1 MAAARPQSS
10 VDVHGDRQDAVSNK
24 CGITLNDS
32 VQSREIVKVM
42 ETKPGV
48 KITYYPSMIRI
59 DGENKLEFDMKELSE
74 ALGREID
81 PYDFTIEMATHYGR
95 MVMFDD
101 KLVFFGRL
109 EDALPYEMG
118 DEET

>member
-1 MAAARPQSS
+1 MVKESS
-10 VDVHGDRQDAVSNK
+10 QTSLDLHGKREDAVSNK

-42 ETKPGV
+42 EKRPGV
-48 KITYYPSMIRI
+48 TISYYPSIIRI
-59 DGENKLEFDMKELSE
+59 DGENKLEFDMKELSD
-74 ALGREID
+74 AIGREID
-81 PYDFTIEMATHYGR
+81 PYEFTIEMATHYGR

-109 EDALPYEMG
+109 EDALPYEVG
-118 DEET
+118 EEEV

>member
-1 MAAARPQSS
+1 MTTQPRPN
-10 VDVHGDRQDAVSNK
+10 VDVHGDRQDAISHM

-42 ETKPGV
+42 EKKPGI
-48 KITYYPSMIRI
+48 KITHYPSMIRI
-59 DGENKLEFDMKELSE
+59 DGEDKLEFDMKELSE
-74 ALGREID
+74 ALGRDID

-109 EDALPYEMG
+109 EDALPYETG
-118 DEET
+118 DGES

>member
-1 MAAARPQSS
+1 MATPPQTS
-10 VDVHGDRQDAVSNK
+10 VDVHGDRQDAVSHQ
-24 CGITLNDS
+24 CGVTLNDS
-32 VQSREIVKVM
+32 VQSREIVKLM
-42 ETKPGV
+42 EKKPGV
-48 KITYYPSMIRI
+48 RITHFPSMIRI
-59 DGENKLEFDMKELSE
+59 DGEDKLEFDMKELSE

-109 EDALPYEMG
+109 EDALPYEMA
-118 DEET
+118 DEDA

>member
-1 MAAARPQSS
+1 MAAPPQSN
-10 VDVHGDRQDAVSNK
+10 VDVHGDRQDVVSNR
-24 CGITLNDS
+24 CGVTLNDS
-32 VQSREIVKVM
+32 VQSREIVKLM
-42 ETKPGV
+42 EKKPGV
-48 KITYYPSMIRI
+48 TVTHYPSMIRI
-59 DGENKLEFDMKELSE
+59 DGENKLEFDMRELSE

-109 EDALPYEMG
+109 EDALPYEVA
-118 DEET
+118 DEEP

>member
-1 MAAARPQSS
+1 MAAPRPQSS
-10 VDVHGDRQDAVSNK
+10 MDVHGERRDAVSNK

-42 ETKPGV
+42 EKKPGV
-48 KITYYPSMIRI
+48 TITYYPSMIRI

-109 EDALPYEMG
+109 EDALPYEVG

>member
-10 VDVHGDRQDAVSNK
+10 MDVHGERRDAVSNK

-42 ETKPGV
+42 EKKPGV
-48 KITYYPSMIRI
+48 TITYYPSMIRI

-74 ALGREID
+74 ALGRDID

-109 EDALPYEMG
+109 EDALPYEVG

>member
-1 MAAARPQSS
+1 MAESPQRN
-10 VDVHGDRQDAVSNK
+10 VDVHGDRRDAVSNK
-24 CGITLNDS
+24 CGVTLNDS
-32 VQSREIVKVM
+32 VQSREIVKLM
-42 ETKPGV
+42 EKKPGV
-48 KITYYPSMIRI
+48 KITHYPSMIRI
-59 DGENKLEFDMKELSE
+59 DGDDKLEFDMKELSE
-74 ALGREID
+74 ALGRDID

-109 EDALPYEMG
+109 EDALPYEMA

>member
-1 MAAARPQSS
+1 MAAQSQSS
-10 VDVHGDRQDAVSNK
+10 VDVHGDRQDAVSIK
-24 CGITLNDS
+24 CGVTLNDS

-42 ETKPGV
+42 EKKPGV
-48 KITYYPSMIRI
+48 EITYYPSMIRI

-74 ALGREID
+74 ALGHEID

-109 EDALPYEMG
+109 EDALPYEVS
-118 DEET
+118 DEQT

>member
-1 MAAARPQSS
+1 MAAPPQSNI
-10 VDVHGDRQDAVSNK
+10 DVHGDRQDVVSNK
-24 CGITLNDS
+24 CGVTLNDS

-42 ETKPGV
+42 EKKPGV

-74 ALGREID
+74 ALGRETD

-118 DEET
+118 DEES

>member
-1 MAAARPQSS
+1 MAAERSQSS
-10 VDVHGDRQDAVSNK
+10 LDVHGERRDEISNK

-42 ETKPGV
+42 EKKPGV

-74 ALGREID
+74 ALGRETD

-118 DEET
+118 DEES

>member
-1 MAAARPQSS
+1 MAQPESN
-10 VDVHGDRQDAVSNK
+10 VDVHGQRQDEVSTR
-24 CGITLNDS
+24 CGVTLNDS

-42 ETKPGV
+42 ERKPGV
-48 KITYYPSMIRI
+48 KITYFPSMIRI
-59 DGENKLEFDMKELSE
+59 DGEDKLEFDMKELSE

-109 EDALPYEMG
+109 EDALPYEVS
-118 DEET
+118 DEQT